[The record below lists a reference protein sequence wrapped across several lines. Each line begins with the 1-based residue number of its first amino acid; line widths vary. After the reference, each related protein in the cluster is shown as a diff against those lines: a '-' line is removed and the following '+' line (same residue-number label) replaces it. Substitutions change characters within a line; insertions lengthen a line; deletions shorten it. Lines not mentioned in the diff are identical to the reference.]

1 MCARIISPAMTL
13 ALASVLAALSPVT
26 MNAQVYRE
34 KILHTFSGAPD
45 GAGPQGGLVRDAQ
58 GNLYGVT
65 QSGGTGTASNCIS
78 SSCGTVFKIDSS
90 GAETILYNFPGGT
103 DGANPGQ
110 ETLVMDA
117 QSNLFGTTLNGG
129 ETEAG
134 SGGAG
139 IVFKMD
145 SAGDETVLFRF
156 AAGLGGG
163 PGRRRDPR
171 FAGKPVRGHTKRGQQ
186 CMPD

>member
-65 QSGGTGTASNCIS
+65 QSGGTGTVAYRPAAAQS
-78 SSCGTVFKIDSS
+78 SRSIHQAPKPSCT
-90 GAETILYNFPGGT
+90 TFPGEPT
-103 DGANPGQ
+103 
-110 ETLVMDA
+110 
-117 QSNLFGTTLNGG
+117 
-129 ETEAG
+129 
-134 SGGAG
+134 
-139 IVFKMD
+139 
-145 SAGDETVLFRF
+145 
-156 AAGLGGG
+156 GLT
-163 PGRRRDPR
+163 P
-171 FAGKPVRGHTKRGQQ
+171 AKR
-186 CMPD
+186 P

>member
-65 QSGGTGTASNCIS
+65 QSGGTGTAQ
-78 SSCGTVFKIDSS
+78 
-90 GAETILYNFPGGT
+90 LH
-103 DGANPGQ
+103 
-110 ETLVMDA
+110 
-117 QSNLFGTTLNGG
+117 
-129 ETEAG
+129 
-134 SGGAG
+134 
-139 IVFKMD
+139 IVQLRHSLQD
-145 SAGDETVLFRF
+145 RF
-156 AAGLGGG
+156 I
-163 PGRRRDPR
+163 RRRNH
-171 FAGKPVRGHTKRGQQ
+171 PVQLSRGNRRG
-186 CMPD
+186 